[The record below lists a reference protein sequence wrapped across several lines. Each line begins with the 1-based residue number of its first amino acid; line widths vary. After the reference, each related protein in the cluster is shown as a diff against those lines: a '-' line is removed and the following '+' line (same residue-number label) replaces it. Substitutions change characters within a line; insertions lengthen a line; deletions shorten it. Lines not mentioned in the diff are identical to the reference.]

1 MGKQYNLIN
10 IRTLL
15 KEGFSDAELR
25 DFCFD
30 MPDFRPVYD
39 QLAQNTGKAELVR
52 LLLEYAHQKVKLDPL
67 LAWAEKTNPAQ
78 FKAHQPYYKA
88 EPPPSDADPPLSYL
102 SALRTP
108 VPPPAS
114 SPASPPL
121 SESSP
126 MSSSSPPRLTASSP
140 LRVFLCHTAA
150 DKPAVRNLYHRL
162 RADGFEP
169 WLDEEDLL
177 PGQKW
182 QKEIPK
188 AVAASD
194 VVIVCLSRA
203 ALTRAG
209 YVQEEIKFA
218 LDVADQQPEDSIFL
232 IPLRL
237 EECDVPHRLQGL
249 HWVNL
254 FDDRGY
260 GRLVRGLKMKA
271 EALRQAQDTAKAEGE
286 AKAEAEKEVRS
297 SVKEAPVRP
306 KAKTSGDAYVSPI
319 IQSPTPVPQ
328 PPTPDRLPFEPEM
341 ILIPAGE
348 FLMGSDPKKD
358 KHARENEQPQHT
370 LYLPD
375 YYLAKTPV
383 TNTQYAAFV
392 QATDYRP
399 PQRSEDWAKPYNW
412 NGQIPPKGKENHPV
426 VLVSWDDAV
435 AYCHWLAEATGK
447 LYHLP
452 TEAEWEKGARGTD
465 GRIYPWGNEW
475 DAKKCNAY
483 ESKKDSTTPVDAYP
497 AGASVYGLLDMAG
510 NVWEWCSTI
519 WQDQAYPFQ
528 IQDEWTKAYLG
539 RTNVLRVLR
548 GGAFFGVAD
557 LVRCAARSGDVPY
570 GRHDDRGFRVVLPPK
585 QL

>member
-30 MPDFRPVYD
+30 TPDFRPVYD

-52 LLLEYAHQKVKLDPL
+52 LLLEYAHQKVKLEPL
-67 LAWAEKTNPAQ
+67 LAWAETANPAQ
-78 FKAHQPYYKA
+78 FKAHQPYFKDN
-88 EPPPSDADPPLSYL
+88 PPPSDADPPLSYL

-108 VPPPAS
+108 APVPPPAS

-121 SESSP
+121 PESSP
-126 MSSSSPPRLTASSP
+126 MSSSSPHRLTASSP

-150 DKPAVRNLYHRL
+150 DKPAVRDLYHRL

-194 VVIVCLSRA
+194 VVIVCLSQA

-218 LDVADQQPEDSIFL
+218 LDVADQQPENSIFL

-254 FDDRGY
+254 FDEKGY
-260 GRLVRGLKMKA
+260 GRLVRGLRLKA
-271 EALRQAQDTAKAEGE
+271 EAKAKA
-286 AKAEAEKEVRS
+286 KEEIKPAV
-297 SVKEAPVRP
+297 EETPARP

-319 IQSPTPVPQ
+319 IQSPTPDPQ

-341 ILIPAGE
+341 ILISAGE

-358 KHARENEQPQHT
+358 KQAQEEEQPQHT

-375 YYLAKTPV
+375 YYMAKTPV
-383 TNTQYAAFV
+383 TNVQYAAFV
-392 QATDYRP
+392 QATGHHA
-399 PQRSEDWAKPYNW
+399 PQVNENWAKPYNW
-412 NGQIPPKGKENHPV
+412 NGQTPPQGKENHPV
-426 VLVSWDDAV
+426 VVVSWDDAA
-435 AYCHWLAEATGK
+435 AYCRWLAGATGK
-447 LYHLP
+447 PYRLP

-465 GRIYPWGNEW
+465 GRIYPWGNQW
-475 DAKKCNAY
+475 DAQRCNSS
-483 ESKKDSTTPVDAYP
+483 EGGQGGTTPVDAYP
-497 AGASVYGLLDMAG
+497 AGASPYGLLDMAG
-510 NVWEWCSTI
+510 NVWEWCSTV
-519 WQDQAYPFQ
+519 WQEKAYPFQ
-528 IQDEWTKAYLG
+528 VQDEWTKAYLD

-548 GGAFFGVAD
+548 GGAFSLDGDYA
-557 LVRCAARSGDVPY
+557 RCAIRFKGDPDSRGYFV
-570 GRHDDRGFRVVLPPK
+570 GFRAVVSPHFVVGILES
-585 QL
+585 